1 MSVRVSPGRAV
12 SPRILAVVFA
22 AWLGTT
28 GALLWHLD
36 AGNRLRGLTCAA
48 PR

>member
-12 SPRILAVVFA
+12 PLRILAIVFV

-36 AGNRLRGLTCAA
+36 AGNRLRGITCSA